1 MLSLSIE
8 GRIATFGL
16 ILGRAKRNN
25 RRIRIDEM
33 AENICWVN
41 PELAAN
47 SNGWR
52 KLAVAATPLATLA
65 TATCCLSCVPLLGT
79 ELARPERRTS
89 PTRGE

>member
-25 RRIRIDEM
+25 RPTRIDEM

-41 PELAAN
+41 PDAC
-47 SNGWR
+47 G
-52 KLAVAATPLATLA
+52 KL
-65 TATCCLSCVPLLGT
+65 
-79 ELARPERRTS
+79 
-89 PTRGE
+89 